1 MSVALP
7 SQAGNKE
14 VTNSLSAS
22 TSAWPGRLEAAGRH
36 SLRYGLVLV
45 ILWIGGMK
53 FTAYEAEGIS
63 AFVSNSPLMSW
74 VYGVLSQRQFSAALG
89 LVELVIAFLVAVRP
103 ISPKLSAVGSVLAAG
118 MFLTTLSFLFST
130 PGVTEPSVGFPGLSV
145 VPGQFL
151 LKDVVLLGASIWTTG
166 EALKASP

>member
-1 MSVALP
+1 MSVATP
-7 SQAGNKE
+7 SQAGSKE
-14 VTNSLSAS
+14 VTTSLSAA
-22 TSAWPGRLEAAGRH
+22 TSACSGRLEAAGRH

-45 ILWIGGMK
+45 LLWIGGMK

-89 LVELVIAFLVAVRP
+89 VVELVIALLIAVRP
-103 ISPKLSAVGSVLAAG
+103 ISPKLSALGSVLAVG
-118 MFLTTLSFLFST
+118 MFLTTLSFLLST
-130 PGVTEPSVGFPGLSV
+130 PGVTEPSLGFPGLSV